1 MFMRSWVQT
10 ALPATARLL
19 DVGCGTGAL
28 LDFMQG
34 RAEALGVD
42 FSPEALSFC
51 QSRGLRRLAQAG
63 IQTLPFAD
71 NSFDAVSAMDVLCHR
86 DTGEPADCMT
96 ELARVTKPGGW
107 VFLNLPAYQWLL
119 SPHDIAVHNSKRFS
133 RQQTRN
139 LIAGAGLV
147 PVTIACWNTI
157 LFPPI
162 VLARM
167 LRGLMR
173 AKESDLTVGNG
184 VMANRIGNAVLATE
198 RGVLCATG
206 TLPFGLSIFAVA
218 RKPA

>member
-1 MFMRSWVQT
+1 
-10 ALPATARLL
+10 
-19 DVGCGTGAL
+19 
-28 LDFMQG
+28 
-34 RAEALGVD
+34 
-42 FSPEALSFC
+42 
-51 QSRGLRRLAQAG
+51 
-63 IQTLPFAD
+63 
-71 NSFDAVSAMDVLCHR
+71 MDVLCHR

-133 RQQTRN
+133 RSQSIN
-139 LIAGAGLV
+139 LIRNAGLD
-147 PVTIACWNTI
+147 PISVTHWNAI

-173 AKESDLTVGNG
+173 AQVSDLTVGNG
-184 VMANRIGNAVLATE
+184 VMADRIGNAILAVE
-198 RGVLCATG
+198 RGMLHATG

-218 RKPA
+218 RKPQFIQENGGLRYTSPSCVSTGNVQ